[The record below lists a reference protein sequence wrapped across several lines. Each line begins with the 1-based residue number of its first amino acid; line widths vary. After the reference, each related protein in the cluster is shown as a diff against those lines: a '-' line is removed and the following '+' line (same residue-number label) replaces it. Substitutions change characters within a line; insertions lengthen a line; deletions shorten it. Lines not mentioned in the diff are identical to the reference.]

1 MAGWRQREDNVKTEG
16 EKRKEEEMLEET
28 QNMIDTRLEHKL
40 GFDRIRKMISDRCST
55 EYASDRV
62 AEEMF
67 STDRN
72 EIRRRLLLTDEM
84 RLIMM
89 FEDSFPSSGYIDCIS
104 FLKPLENPSSTID
117 LTSLR
122 KLKTMLETLGKA
134 IRFFDGIKDGVYPN
148 LKKMTAPIM
157 GFPEVQHRIDGI
169 LDRFGDVKDTAS
181 DELYSIRKALRDTEG
196 SISRKINS
204 ILRRAQEEGI
214 ADSDAS
220 VSVRDGKMLIPVS
233 AANKKKLPG
242 FIYDESASGKTAFIE
257 PAEVVELDNRIKE
270 LKFAEGREILKIL
283 MAFSDFL
290 RPYIP
295 DLEEAARYLGELDF
309 LMAKAQ
315 VSLDIIAGMPI
326 ISDNGELSIR
336 KARHPLLEKALRRE
350 KRDIVPLTVTLSPQK
365 HILLISGPNAG
376 GKSVCLK
383 TVGLLQYMFQ
393 WGMLI
398 PTSETSELPVLNRI
412 MVNIGDDQSLDND
425 LSTYSS
431 FLSDMKSMLEN
442 ADSRTLVLIDEFGSG
457 TEPAAGGAIAE
468 AILSEL
474 DKRGTYGV
482 ITTHYTNLKL
492 YASGDTGVING
503 AMMFDVKN
511 IAPLFKL
518 ETGLPGNSFAF
529 ELARKMGLPE
539 FIIKDAESRA
549 GEEFVGI
556 ERNLRKIARNRK
568 ALDEK
573 LERIRNTDRTLE
585 NITDRYQKELLEI
598 KQLKKE
604 ILDKAKK
611 EAEEIVKN
619 ANRKVETTI
628 RTIKESQAEKAST
641 NEARKELQNFVS
653 ALTQKKEQ
661 EKKDR
666 DDYIEKKIRQIDER
680 KAREKARKA
689 KRAGE
694 REQQEE
700 AEREAELRRIEAFRN
715 APLKVGEKV
724 RVKSNDMVGEVAK
737 VTAKSVVVNIGNIS
751 SKMSHDKVERI
762 TSNEYKSVMRET
774 AKPVS
779 TVKVDSSISER
790 KLNFHPEL
798 DVRGARVNDA
808 IETVMRYVDDA
819 IMLNM
824 PSVRIIHGK
833 GTGALREEI
842 QKFLRTTPGVASV
855 TDEHIQF
862 GGTGVTIV
870 TFE

>member
-1 MAGWRQREDNVKTEG
+1 MKAKAVHKTSKEQGGKGLEDT
-16 EKRKEEEMLEET
+16 T
-28 QNMIDTRLEHKL
+28 QNTIDIRLEQKL
-40 GFDRIRKMISDRCST
+40 GFDRIRKMISDKCST

-62 AEEMF
+62 ASEPL
-67 STDRN
+67 STDKG
-72 EIRRRLLLTDEM
+72 EIRRRLLLADEM

-89 FEDSFPSSGYIDCIS
+89 FEESFPTSGYIDCID
-104 FLKPLENPSSTID
+104 FLKPLENPSSDID
-117 LTSLR
+117 LISLR

-157 GFPEVQHRIDGI
+157 GFPEVQHRIEGI

-181 DELYSIRKALRDTEG
+181 DELYSIRKSLKDTEG
-196 SISRKINS
+196 AISRKISS
-204 ILRRAQEEGI
+204 ILRRAQEEGL
-214 ADSDAS
+214 ADSDAG

-233 AANKKKLPG
+233 AANKKKIPG

-257 PAEVVELDNRIKE
+257 PAEIVELDNRIKE

-295 DLEEAARYLGELDF
+295 DLENAAGYLCELDF

-315 VSLDIIAGMPI
+315 TALDIIAGMPI
-326 ISDNGELSIR
+326 ISDNGEMNIR
-336 KARHPLLEKALRRE
+336 KARHPLLEKVLKRE
-350 KRDIVPLTVTLSPQK
+350 GRKIVPLTISLTPQK

-398 PTSETSELPVLNRI
+398 PTSETSELPVFDRI

-431 FLSDMKSMLEN
+431 FLADMKDMLAK
-442 ADSRTLVLIDEFGSG
+442 ADSKTLILIDEFGSG

-474 DKRGTYGV
+474 DGRGVYGV

-492 YASGDTGVING
+492 YASGDTGVANG

-511 IAPLFKL
+511 IAPMFKL

-539 FIIKDAESRA
+539 AIVKDAENRA

-573 LERIRNTDRTLE
+573 LEKIRNTDRTLE
-585 NITDRYQKELLEI
+585 SITDKYQKELLEI
-598 KQLKKE
+598 KKLKKE
-604 ILDKAKK
+604 IIEQAHK
-611 EAEEIVKN
+611 EAEEIIKN
-619 ANRKVETTI
+619 ANRQVETTI
-628 RTIKESQAEKAST
+628 RTIKESQAEKKST
-641 NEARKELQNFVS
+641 NEARKELRDFMS
-653 ALTQKKEQ
+653 ALTLKKEQ
-661 EKKDR
+661 EQKER
-666 DDYIEKKIRQIDER
+666 DDYIERKIKQIDAR
-680 KAREKARKA
+680 KAREKERKA

-694 REQQEE
+694 KGQKELAEQEE
-700 AEREAELRRIEAFRN
+700 ERRRLEVFRN
-715 APLKVGEKV
+715 APLKAGEKV
-724 RVKSNDMVGEVAK
+724 RIKSNDMVGEVAK
-737 VTAKSVVVNIGNIS
+737 VSAKSIVVNIGNIS
-751 SKMSHDKVERI
+751 SKMSPDKVERI
-762 TSNEYKSVMRET
+762 TSNEYKSLMKENVRT
-774 AKPVS
+774 AVPAAAKMD
-779 TVKVDSSISER
+779 DSITER
-790 KLNFHPEL
+790 KLNFRPEL
-798 DVRGARVNDA
+798 DVRGERVTDA
-808 IETVMRYVDDA
+808 IEKVMKFVDDA

-824 PSVRIIHGK
+824 SPVRIIHGK

-855 TDEHIQF
+855 ADEHIQF

-870 TFE
+870 TFD